1 MAMSETRD
9 AAWSRARLLYS
20 PVQSLNHNK
29 LLPNM
34 VIINE
39 QGEWLEVS
47 ILERLQVHIPAE
59 TRIIAALREGGGRA
73 KFANRHED
81 KVVRLVDDENYG
93 TGEICSLKT
102 KF

>member
-20 PVQSLNHNK
+20 PVQSLDHN
-29 LLPNM
+29 NM
-34 VIINE
+34 AIINE
-39 QGEWLEVS
+39 QREWLEVS
-47 ILERLQVHIPAE
+47 ILERLQAQTPAE
-59 TRIIAALREGGGRA
+59 TRIIAALREVGGRA
-73 KFANRHED
+73 KAANRHED